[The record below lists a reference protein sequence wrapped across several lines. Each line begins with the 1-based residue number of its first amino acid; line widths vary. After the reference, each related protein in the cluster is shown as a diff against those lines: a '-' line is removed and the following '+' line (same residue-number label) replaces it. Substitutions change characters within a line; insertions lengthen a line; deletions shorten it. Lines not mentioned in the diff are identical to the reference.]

1 MVWHI
6 FKKDWKLLWPMVV
19 GVALINLV
27 ERVILSNVGWFEYD
41 RISPLRNMSYV
52 FGELGLFATALLVV
66 TVVLQ
71 DAIPGLRQDW
81 LIRPIRR
88 RDLMLSKILFV
99 VLVAQCPIFVTEVG
113 QGLAAGFPLWQS
125 VGAPFSR
132 SVWMLLALDLPLL
145 AFATLT
151 RNLTETISAAVAV
164 LLGFALFTTP
174 MLGRAMG
181 NAAIAGVV
189 DSIQLIWGLLAV
201 GAVLGLQYY
210 GRKIIPARWVYGGAA
225 LVWLCAQ
232 LLPWQPAF
240 AIQQRVSLQ
249 PEASN
254 SVQITFD
261 PGLGRL
267 PPKGF
272 DTRFFVMSE
281 PQRDVLL
288 YVPLRMSNV
297 GAGRLLNVDQM
308 TARVTGPGGQAIE
321 LPHSPPRSY
330 ADAHQLTL
338 VPVSIYNGIKDQSVR
353 LEMDYSLTLL
363 QADPEQSMPALDG
376 DQKVPGVGRCA
387 TRTNLSASRVELGC
401 LAQGKGPIAT
411 WFLESTRT
419 GQRNAESMTPSGDY
433 APYFGRIDGDSMN
446 RFWGNLP
453 FEGEESQLKDE
464 RVVFRVYRPLS
475 HFTRQVVIPNIRM
488 SDWKAE

>member
-19 GVALINLV
+19 GVALINV
-27 ERVILSNVGWFEYD
+27 IQRVILSSIGWFAFD
-41 RISPLRNMSYV
+41 RVSPLTNMSYF
-52 FGELGLFATALLVV
+52 FGGISLLATALLVV
-66 TVVLQ
+66 IVVLQ

-99 VLVAQCPIFVTEVG
+99 VLLAQCPIFITEVS
-113 QGLAAGFPLWQS
+113 QGLAAGFSLGIS

-132 SVWMLLALDLPLL
+132 SLWMLLALDLPLL

-151 RNLTETISAAVAV
+151 RNLTEAIGAALAV
-164 LLGFALFTTP
+164 FLGFGMITTP
-174 MLGRAMG
+174 MLGWFLG
-181 NAAIAGVV
+181 NATIAWVI

-201 GAVLGLQYY
+201 AAVLGLQYY

-232 LLPWQPAF
+232 LLPWQAAF
-240 AIQQRVSLQ
+240 AIQERLSPQ
-249 PEASN
+249 PEAAN
-254 SVQITFD
+254 SVQISFD
-261 PGLGRL
+261 PSLGRL
-267 PPKGF
+267 PRKGF

-281 PQRDVLL
+281 PQRDVRL
-288 YVPLRMSNV
+288 YVPLRMSDV

-321 LPHSPPRSY
+321 LPRIPARSY
-330 ADAHQLTL
+330 AEAHQLTF
-338 VPVSIYNGIKDQSVR
+338 VPVSIYNGMKDQPVR
-353 LEMDYSLTLL
+353 LDLDYSLTLL
-363 QADPEQSMPALDG
+363 QEDPEQSMPALDG
-376 DQKVPGVGRCA
+376 DQQVPGVGRCA
-387 TRTNLSASRVELGC
+387 TRTNPAASRVELGC
-401 LAQGKGPIAT
+401 LFQGNGPIAT

-419 GQRNAESMTPSGDY
+419 AQRNSESMTPFAGY
-433 APYFGRIDGDSMN
+433 VPWFGRIDGDSMN
-446 RFWGNLP
+446 HVSGILP
-453 FEGEESQLKDE
+453 YQGDESQLKGD

-475 HFTRQVVIPNIRM
+475 HFTRQVAIPDIRL